1 MEITIYNKW
10 GKRYKITN
18 IEYTTSNGRDTYI
31 EYQTNDE
38 LYDDKL
44 YNLCFEGWLDLGQI
58 IERLSQ
64 IIDED

>member
-1 MEITIYNKW
+1 MKIAIYNKW
-10 GKRYKITN
+10 GTKYKITN

-31 EYQTNDE
+31 EYQTNDK
-38 LYDDKL
+38 LYDIS
-44 YNLCFEGWLDLGQI
+44 FEGWLDLGQI